1 MILLHLINTKNAAF
15 SNRVVDLK
23 KKNVVVCTYCE
34 PTLKGAWFVLH
45 VRESPTL
52 VFINRALDVWTSYS
66 LIHCFLISPS
76 K

>member
-1 MILLHLINTKNAAF
+1 MYVL
-15 SNRVVDLK
+15 R
-23 KKNVVVCTYCE
+23 TY
-34 PTLKGAWFVLH
+34 LKGAWFVLH